1 MSNKEF
7 DVIAPPNNR
16 PNRTMSPVAPTTL
29 CQSIKTAWTNFIPRR
44 PLGCDA
50 NRVLRPFSP
59 YSTFS

>member
-29 CQSIKTAWTNFIPRR
+29 CQSIDRLDQLHPAAT
-44 PLGCDA
+44 LGCDA